1 MMDTG
6 HGIHW
11 GFCSMRCSTNQGLVD
26 KLGAE
31 RDRGEVVKGQTS
43 YLSVIL

>member
-1 MMDTG
+1 MTDG
-6 HGIHW
+6 HWIHW
-11 GFCSMRCSTNQGLVD
+11 SFCNMHCSTNQGLVD

-31 RDRGEVVKGQTS
+31 YDRGEMVKGQTS

>member
-1 MMDTG
+1 MGFTG
-6 HGIHW
+6 VSAA
-11 GFCSMRCSTNQGLVD
+11 CAVVQNQGLVD